1 MAGQIYQG
9 RYTVDNDKDLVV
21 FLIGMR
27 INKRWAIH
35 RWLPVFLAMPGMIT
49 ELYRNKEQLGFL
61 STESYFGLRTT
72 VMIQYWKTAD
82 DVLAYA
88 KMEKHLKAWQSFNQK
103 LKGNDAVAVYHEM
116 YQVKAGQYEAVYA
129 NMPKYG
135 LAHALMHIPVGK
147 GSNTSRE
154 RLNSV

>member
-35 RWLPVFLAMPGMIT
+35 RWVPVFLAMPGMIT

-88 KMEKHLKAWQSFNQK
+88 KKEKHLKAWQSFNQK